1 MLLHNKLMK
10 QHLKKEKVSEY
21 SEQFEHYLINTKTG
35 ECMCFDY
42 IWDESFRDVCKYC
55 HAALIYKEFIYIVF

>member
-42 IWDESFRDVCKYC
+42 IWMSRLEMFAS
-55 HAALIYKEFIYIVF
+55 IVTLH